1 MGIHWYD
8 LHGGMFENPAII
20 NAMEN
25 TFKAA
30 EKQMDVPVKKHAE
43 IALIGDEPSMR
54 AVTDRIASLASASI
68 RHQQN
73 GKLSR
78 IGAPYD
84 MYFSNDLLREDFPE
98 YKMYVFI
105 NLWAPTP
112 EVVKAIEKL
121 KRDGKLLVFCGNA
134 GLIMDN
140 TIGAGNVAKLT
151 GINMKQYPAKAL
163 TMKINLPGKDQ
174 TVWSS
179 AGKTD
184 FIIAANDPQAA
195 TYGEIDEQPEIKPFA
210 IKKFNTHTV
219 VHTAVPVLD
228 VSVWQYLAEMAKIH
242 FYTKDPDTMC
252 YVGKGMLGVHCG
264 TPGEKKIEFPAKADF
279 IDAVTGEVYARNTR
293 TLKINMKEKETKLII
308 VKER

>member
-1 MGIHWYD
+1 MASFAG
-8 LHGGMFENPAII
+8 F
-20 NAMEN
+20 
-25 TFKAA
+25 
-30 EKQMDVPVKKHAE
+30 
-43 IALIGDEPSMR
+43 
-54 AVTDRIASLASASI
+54 SLASASI

-73 GKLSR
+73 GKFSR

-195 TYGEIDEQPEIKPFA
+195 TYGEIDEQPEIK
-210 IKKFNTHTV
+210 T
-219 VHTAVPVLD
+219 
-228 VSVWQYLAEMAKIH
+228 
-242 FYTKDPDTMC
+242 
-252 YVGKGMLGVHCG
+252 
-264 TPGEKKIEFPAKADF
+264 
-279 IDAVTGEVYARNTR
+279 
-293 TLKINMKEKETKLII
+293 
-308 VKER
+308 